1 MPELGARPANSPS
14 QSGAEELGA
23 QRFDAAHIAG
33 QVAALQRMARY
44 EFAAGLVA
52 GRAVL
57 DAACG
62 FGDGTEVL
70 VAAGATSV
78 SAVDARAVMIEAA
91 KSRLGEA
98 AALAVAQPDA
108 LAFADDTFDVVV
120 RFGPD
125 DLAGPGDEELVELVR
140 VLRPGGVLA
149 TSAQTVVADQLAQRL
164 RSRFGHVRG
173 FTQHDCLASLVAL
186 DGDATIANTRVDV
199 SGHSSAATVFVVSDS
214 PPPDESPATALLG
227 PAAAVDTW
235 IETAAAQDAA
245 LLELQGRLTALAP
258 QNTREAHERL
268 IELEQ
273 RLAEAERE
281 RFAAEQRHRWA
292 QEAVDGM
299 AGSLS
304 WRITAPLR
312 RLRRDRG

>member
-14 QSGAEELGA
+14 QSGTDDLGA

-33 QVAALQRMARY
+33 QVAVLQRIARY

-57 DAACG
+57 DAGCG

-70 VAAGATSV
+70 AAAAAPV
-78 SAVDARAVMIEAA
+78 SAVDARAVMVEAA
-91 KSRLGEA
+91 KSRLGDA
-98 AALAVAQPDA
+98 VALAVAQPDA
-108 LAFADDTFDVVV
+108 LGFADDTFDVVV
-120 RFGPD
+120 SLGPD
-125 DLAGPGDEELVELVR
+125 DMAGPGEDALVELMR
-140 VLRPGGVLA
+140 VLRPGGVLVTA
-149 TSAQTVVADQLAQRL
+149 APAAAADQLAQRL
-164 RSRFGHVRG
+164 RSRFGHARG
-173 FTQHDCLASLVAL
+173 FAQHDCLASLVT
-186 DGDATIANTRVDV
+186 DGSDATTTNTRVGVHDRAPV
-199 SGHSSAATVFVVSDS
+199 ATVFVASDS
-214 PPPDESPATALLG
+214 PPPANEPPATALLG
-227 PAAAVDTW
+227 PAAAVDAW